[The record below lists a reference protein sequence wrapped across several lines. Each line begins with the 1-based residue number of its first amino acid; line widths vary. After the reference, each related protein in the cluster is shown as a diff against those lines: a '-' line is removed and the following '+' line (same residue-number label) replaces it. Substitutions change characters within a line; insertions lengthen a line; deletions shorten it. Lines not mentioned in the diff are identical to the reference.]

1 MPVFYFNRKSYHPKC
16 FFPKWG
22 SQVFLVILIL
32 TVHSFSPN
40 LFFLISQPVYQAQP
54 IPKSKTEF
62 PEFDEKLF
70 PIFQRHCLRCHSSS
84 LQMGG
89 LNLSSRKFLS
99 AGSDSG
105 SVISP
110 GQPENSKL
118 FQVVRSRQMPP
129 DKKTVVSSSELSII
143 QNWIKSTDF
152 KGLSS
157 SHQTVNQQHIIPLM
171 FLHCTACHGQR
182 LQEGGLDLRTKAS
195 MLKGGQSGPAIIPG
209 DPENSLIIQK
219 IHDKEM
225 PPQGREVEAS
235 VRPMSSRGLDLLK
248 KWIATGLPEIT
259 NDQDSNE
266 ADLFLANQ
274 DQKFWSFQTP
284 NPELRPPPVKPE
296 NPTLTSNPIDAFIL
310 AKLEKKNLSPS
321 PRADKQTLIRRAS
334 FDLTGLPPR
343 PQDVKYFLGD
353 TDPKAYQLLIKR
365 LLSSPRYGERWGRY
379 WLDLVGYQ
387 DHPYA
392 YHYRDYVIR
401 SFNKN
406 KPYNR
411 FLLEQ
416 IAGDEL
422 VNLKTLPNINQ
433 ETIDN
438 LIATGFLRMVP
449 DETGNRLTN
458 FVEHRLRV
466 INDQIQ
472 IFSSSILGL
481 TIGCARCHD
490 HKFEPISQRDYYR
503 LAAIFKGAFD
513 EHDWMPAQYVN
524 DPDRPMLH
532 TEQRTLPYV
541 SPLKNAFLLNK
552 ERLSRETH
560 NEKLNQN
567 IALIEAALKEKGKPI
582 KEKIINLR
590 LSALPKI
597 LHENLKTMLDT
608 KPEDR
613 TNELKL
619 LAKNFEQGLII
630 RFRDLEDFD
639 PDYKTL
645 TYKTRKQIR
654 LLQAKLIPES
664 KIRALWDRGTP
675 SPTYILRRGDP
686 MSPGRWVDPGVPSV
700 LMKNPKSFNVRRPWP
715 DAKKTGRRLAL
726 AHWLTRSDHPLT
738 ARVMVNR
745 IWKYHFGHGIV
756 KSLGNFGQS
765 GIKPSHPELLDWL
778 SIKFIQS
785 GWDIKS
791 LHYLIM
797 TSNTYKQASKVSPDM
812 ERMDP
817 ENILFSR
824 MPLRRMDAEE
834 LRDTLFLIS
843 GRLNETPYG
852 PPDIVLERKD
862 GLATAISSKKGW
874 RRSIYV
880 TQDANNNNGRKNPT
894 ILDNFDF
901 PSMTPNCLERVES
914 TVVPQALHLL
924 NNPTVVELSH
934 LIANQIIVK
943 SDHNPSNQI
952 DRAYWKILSR
962 PPSPIE
968 KSIGIEALLKLQ
980 QTASQDIQEK
990 NVEKALAKFCHTL
1003 LNSAEFLYID

>member
-1 MPVFYFNRKSYHPKC
+1 MFYFNRKPYHLKY
-16 FFPKWG
+16 FFQKWA
-22 SQVFLVILIL
+22 SQFFLAFLIL
-32 TVHSFSPN
+32 TTHSIKPN
-40 LFFLISQPVYQAQP
+40 LFFSIGQPFHQAQAK
-54 IPKSKTEF
+54 PKSKSEF
-62 PEFDEKLF
+62 SEFDEKLF

-84 LQMGG
+84 IQMGG
-89 LNLSSRKFLS
+89 LNLSSRKFLF

-110 GQPENSKL
+110 GQPENSRL
-118 FQVVRSRQMPP
+118 FQVVRARQMPP
-129 DKKTVVSSSELSII
+129 DQKTVVSSSELSII
-143 QNWIKSTDF
+143 QNWIKGADL
-152 KGLSS
+152 KGLSA
-157 SHQTVNQQHIIPLM
+157 SHQKVNQQHIIPLM

-182 LQEGGLDLRTKAS
+182 LQEGRLDLRTKVS
-195 MLKGGQSGPAIIPG
+195 MLKGGRSGPAIIPG

-219 IHDKEM
+219 IHNKEM
-225 PPQGREVEAS
+225 PPPGREVEAS
-235 VRPMSSRGLDLLK
+235 VRPMSSRELTLLK
-248 KWIATGLPEIT
+248 KWIAAGLPEIT
-259 NDQDSNE
+259 NELDTNE
-266 ADLFLANQ
+266 ADLSLVNQ
-274 DQKFWSFQTP
+274 DQRFWSFQAP
-284 NPELRPPPVKPE
+284 DSELKPPLVE
-296 NPTLTSNPIDAFIL
+296 LGNPTLTSNPIDAFIS
-310 AKLEKKNLSPS
+310 AKLEKKNLFPS

-334 FDLTGLPPR
+334 FDLTGLPPS
-343 PQDVKYFLGD
+343 PQDVKSFLAD
-353 TDPKAYQLLIKR
+353 TNPKAYESLIKR

-392 YHYRDYVIR
+392 YRYRDYVIR

-422 VNLKTLPNINQ
+422 VDLKNLPSINQ

-513 EHDWMPAQYVN
+513 EHDWMPAQFVN

-532 TEQRTLPYV
+532 TEARILPYV
-541 SPLKNAFLLNK
+541 NPLKNAFLLNK
-552 ERLSRETH
+552 ERLSREKH
-560 NEKLNQN
+560 NEKINQN
-567 IALIEAALKEKGKPI
+567 IARIEAALKEKGKPI
-582 KEKIINLR
+582 REKIINLR
-590 LSALPKI
+590 LSALPKV
-597 LHENLKTMLDT
+597 LHEDLKTMLDT
-608 KPEDR
+608 KPENR
-613 TNELKL
+613 TDEQKL

-639 PDYKTL
+639 PNYKTL
-645 TYKTRKQIR
+645 SYKTRKKVR

-686 MSPGRWVDPGVPSV
+686 MSPGRWVNPGVPTV
-700 LMKNPKSFNVRRPWP
+700 LIKNPKSFNVRRPWP

-738 ARVMVNR
+738 SRVMVNR

-756 KSLGNFGQS
+756 KSLGNFGRS

-791 LHYLIM
+791 LHYLMM

-843 GRLNETPYG
+843 GRLNEKPYG

-862 GLATAISSKKGW
+862 GLATAIFSKKGW

-924 NNPTVVELSH
+924 NNSTVLELSG
-934 LIANQIIVK
+934 LIANQIIVE
-943 SDHNPSNQI
+943 SGNNPSNQVHQ
-952 DRAYWKILSR
+952 AYWKILNR
-962 PPSPIE
+962 PPIATE
-968 KSIGIEALLKLQ
+968 NSIGVEALLKLQ
-980 QTASQDIQEK
+980 QTASQNTQEK
-990 NVEKALAKFCHTL
+990 NVKKALAKFCHTL
-1003 LNSAEFLYID
+1003 LNSAGFLYID